1 MTKLPFRATVRTQA
15 DLEQL
20 WRTLMEPLG
29 FASHTLW
36 MLIIGADGDVFP
48 QVVQIA
54 DMPPAPTPADRK
66 NLATFV
72 AELDAQTDSDLRWAF
87 LFSRPGRG
95 GADHRDRAWAQ
106 AVLNAARK
114 AGARCEPVHLA
125 TDDTLAPIPLDDLDI
140 RSA

>member
-1 MTKLPFRATVRTQA
+1 MTKPPLRATVHTQA

-20 WRTLMEPLG
+20 WRRLMEPLG
-29 FASHTLW
+29 FAGHTLW
-36 MLIIGADGDVFP
+36 MLTIRDDGEVFP

-66 NLATFV
+66 DLAAFV
-72 AELDAQTDSDLRWAF
+72 AELDAHTDSELRWAF
-87 LFSRPGRG
+87 LYSRPGRG

-106 AVLNAARK
+106 ALCDAARR

-125 TDDTLAPIPLDDLDI
+125 TDEMLVPIPLDDLNM